1 MNSNNRFSACKK
13 NREIKLIEFIY
24 FQRSS
29 EPFIPSY
36 MTALNHQVDV
46 SDILTNSVDLSN
58 KQYAASNKSSDLSK
72 KTVVDSNNTFQEGS
86 KKSPKTFFVRIHHP
100 GFDED
105 YIQVCFD
112 PHVQMLVQWKLLKVI
127 TNIFLIWLM

>member
-1 MNSNNRFSACKK
+1 MNSNNRFSASEKD
-13 NREIKLIEFIY
+13 REIKLIEFIF
-24 FQRSS
+24 FQRPS

-46 SDILTNSVDLSN
+46 SDILTNAVDRSN
-58 KQYAASNKSSDLSK
+58 KTYEPSNKSSDLSN
-72 KTVVDSNNTFQEGS
+72 KTVVDSNNTFRESS
-86 KKSPKTFFVRIHHP
+86 KKSAKTFFVRIHHP

-112 PHVQMLVQWKLLKVI
+112 THV
-127 TNIFLIWLM
+127 